1 MNASVLR
8 QQNREDCLS
17 LNIEDMK
24 ASSAAKEYEKPG
36 ADFATLQ
43 PSAIG
48 LAVSCPKITNS
59 AVKFIL

>member
-1 MNASVLR
+1 MNAPVLR

-43 PSAIG
+43 PCAIG
-48 LAVSCPKITNS
+48 LAVRMQPK
-59 AVKFIL
+59 